1 MSTVELHLGDC
12 LEVMRGMADKSVDAV
27 ITSPPFNLGNDHHTG
42 NNRHNPY
49 DDSMPESEYQAWQIA
64 ILDEL
69 WRILSD
75 SGSVF
80 YQHKNRIKNGI
91 QITPYQWI
99 LRTKLIVKQELVWR
113 NGSQNFDKIRFYPQT
128 ERVYWLAKS
137 AETKIYNAI
146 NAHDTFTWKAVG
158 TGAVHTRAFPVDF
171 PTEMIE
177 CLIDADTILDP
188 FMGSGTTGVACVQ
201 TGRNFIGI
209 EIDPTYFA
217 IAERR
222 IAEAQMQPRLEVAE

>member
-1 MSTVELHLGDC
+1 MEVKLILGDC
-12 LEVMRGMADKSVDAV
+12 LEVMRSIPDKSVEAV

-49 DDSMPESEYQAWQIA
+49 DDNMPESDYQDWQINVLNE
-64 ILDEL
+64 IYRL
-69 WRILSD
+69 LSD
-75 SGSVF
+75 SGSLF
-80 YQHKNRIKNGI
+80 YQHKNRIKNGV

-99 LRTKLIVKQELVWR
+99 LKTKFIVKQELVWH

-137 AETKIYNAI
+137 PETKIYNAI
-146 NAHDTFTWKAVG
+146 NAHDTFSWQAVG
-158 TGAVHTRAFPVDF
+158 TNAEHARAFPVSF
-171 PTEMIE
+171 PAQMIE
-177 CLIDADTILDP
+177 CLINADTILDP

-209 EIDPTYFA
+209 EIDQTYFA
-217 IAERR
+217 IAEKR
-222 IAEAQMQPRLEVAE
+222 IAEAQLQDRLF